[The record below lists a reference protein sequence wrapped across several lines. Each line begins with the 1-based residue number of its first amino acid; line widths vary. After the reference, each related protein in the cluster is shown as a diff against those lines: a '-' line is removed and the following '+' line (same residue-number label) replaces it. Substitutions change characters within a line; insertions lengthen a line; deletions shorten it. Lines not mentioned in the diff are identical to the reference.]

1 MTHLVFRDGR
11 STYLKKAMIQKCFI
25 VSPLWID
32 QMMIEGKFLPETKFI
47 CEQQYDLLAT
57 PKTLKNFAKN
67 EDISTPEHK
76 RVRLLMLLRSYY
88 S

>member
-11 STYLKKAMIQKCFI
+11 STYLQKAIIQKCFI

-32 QMMIEGKFLPETKFI
+32 KMMTQGKFVPETEFI
-47 CEQQYDLLAT
+47 CEQKYDILAT

-67 EDISTPEHK
+67 EDLSTPEHK
-76 RVRLLMLLRSYY
+76 RVRISMSH
-88 S
+88 